1 MWYFGTAIWKEEGP
15 IFKTVNGKEECTPDK
30 VSTELTK
37 FYRMLFAPKVT
48 DPHERGL
55 VMEMFRKRRISKIT
69 KDTLDTPLTMDEITE
84 VMENLPLGKQA
95 GPDRIPN
102 GIFKCMSTLFAPR
115 LYDLLTEA
123 IENEK
128 MPDILMEGEISVMYK
143 KKERN
148 DPRNYRPLTMLQ
160 NAYKI
165 YTRVIAHRL
174 KNMVHEFVDNCQ
186 KGFVPDT
193 FIADATMLLQLIE
206 AIYQRRR

>member
-1 MWYFGTAIWKEEGP
+1 MK
-15 IFKTVNGKEECTPDK
+15 CT
-30 VSTELTK
+30 
-37 FYRMLFAPKVT
+37 
-48 DPHERGL
+48 
-55 VMEMFRKRRISKIT
+55 
-69 KDTLDTPLTMDEITE
+69 
-84 VMENLPLGKQA
+84 
-95 GPDRIPN
+95 
-102 GIFKCMSTLFAPR
+102 KCMSTLFAPR

-206 AIYQRRR
+206 QYINEDDDERKGIMIFCDMEKAFDRVSFTFLRESLKALGFGKYFRNMSLP